1 MEQSIN
7 NIKQSSNTKRST
19 IKLAIWTGLWVITMA
34 IGTFG
39 PKYVWGDSG
48 DQWITSAVILI
59 NFCIGLGMIYV
70 NIEHLKNQDELMQ
83 KIQLEAMGIALG
95 IGVVGGLTYSLL
107 DITDVMSFDAEIGF
121 LVILISL
128 TYLGA
133 CFLGYR
139 RYQ

>member
-1 MEQSIN
+1 MEKSIN

-19 IKLAIWTGLWVITMA
+19 IKLAIWTGLWVVTMA

-39 PKYVWGDSG
+39 PKFIWGESG
-48 DQWITSAVILI
+48 NQWLTSMVIFT

-70 NIEHLKNQDELMQ
+70 NIEHLKSLDELMQ

-95 IGVVGGLTYSLL
+95 IGVVGGLTFSLMDTTNL
-107 DITDVMSFDAEIGF
+107 MPFDAEIGV
-121 LVILISL
+121 LVIMISL
-128 TYLGA
+128 TYLVA
-133 CFLGYR
+133 YFLGYR